1 MIRRRKTG
9 NLIFL
14 GILFTCS
21 VGAIGFS
28 SWMYGDSS
36 ENKSDFSDIKVDV
49 GVIEDYRDCIAINDS
64 KPNGGVQPL
73 LFCSTGFVNST
84 SSSNNVPSYLT
95 KGYIE
100 VDLKLDLNKIK
111 TKISTTSIYLYET
124 LSLADSGGNTTNF
137 SNPTAYLK
145 YLGSDIVSTGSSD
158 SNNVTWSSS
167 HILDSFN
174 TLTSETGEIEVTLK
188 YELVTKNS
196 TAYKRFYDY
205 LTSTSTNPKLVLT
218 LNLGEVNA

>member
-14 GILFTCS
+14 GILFSCS

-28 SWMYGDSS
+28 SWIGTTG
-36 ENKSDFSDIKVDV
+36 EIKSDYKEIGVEVGSVD
-49 GVIEDYRDCIAINDS
+49 DYRDCIAINDS

-111 TKISTTSIYLYET
+111 AKISTTSIYLYET

-137 SNPTAYLK
+137 SNPTVYLK

-174 TLTSETGEIEVTLK
+174 TLTSVTGEIEVTLK
-188 YELVTKNS
+188 YELVTNS
-196 TAYKRFYDY
+196 SVAYTRFFNY
-205 LTSTSTNPKLVLT
+205 LTSTSANPKLVLT

>member
-14 GILFTCS
+14 GILFSCS

-28 SWMYGDSS
+28 SWIGTTG
-36 ENKSDFSDIKVDV
+36 EIKSDYKEIGVEVGSVD
-49 GVIEDYRDCIAINDS
+49 DYRDCIAINDS

-84 SSSNNVPSYLT
+84 SNSNNVPSYLT

-111 TKISTTSIYLYET
+111 AKISTTSIYLYET

-137 SNPTAYLK
+137 SNPTVYLK

-174 TLTSETGEIEVTLK
+174 TLTSVTGEIEVTLK
-188 YELVTKNS
+188 YELVTNS
-196 TAYKRFYDY
+196 SVAYTRFFNY
-205 LTSTSTNPKLVLT
+205 LTSTSANPKLVLT